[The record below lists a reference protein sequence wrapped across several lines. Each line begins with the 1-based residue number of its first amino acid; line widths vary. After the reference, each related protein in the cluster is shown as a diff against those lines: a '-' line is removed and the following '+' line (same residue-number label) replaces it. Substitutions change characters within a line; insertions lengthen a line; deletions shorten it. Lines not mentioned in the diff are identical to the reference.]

1 MDATVRMVLKNL
13 SEYPLAKKSRDDVLR
28 AVNQHLKTMQFI
40 AQKIEY
46 SQKII
51 RIINNTIIPSAVDKA
66 TSKIHKDLIRT
77 TMAPLTTSLQNK
89 IRAFQAE
96 NVPDGDILQL
106 EFELQECGNLIREAD
121 ANKETP
127 MHALPP
133 NLLENLLQC
142 QKSATQAIQ
151 RLDLMA
157 NKPIFSSS
165 LSGEKKKEAT
175 RVLNL
180 YGPKKFNLP
189 EKAKSWAD
197 YFNARHE
204 QEWAQMKKVAEE
216 EEVQHEKEWAEMEK
230 EAALQAEQAESDD
243 EDAQKVQGFHPQM
256 KIQKTA
262 DFGERIRSA
271 TNMTGAV
278 KTNPGGGR
286 KTRKRKRRRK
296 TRKRK
301 KKTKRKKN
309 KKKTKRKHKKR
320 HHRTKR
326 RK

>member
-106 EFELQECGNLIREAD
+106 EFELRECGNLIREAD

-157 NKPIFSSS
+157 NKPMFSSS

-204 QEWAQMKKVAEE
+204 QEWAQMKKVA
-216 EEVQHEKEWAEMEK
+216 
-230 EAALQAEQAESDD
+230 ALQAEEAGSDD
-243 EDAQKVQGFHPQM
+243 EEAQKVQGFHPQM

>member
-1 MDATVRMVLKNL
+1 MDATVRMALKNL

-66 TSKIHKDLIRT
+66 TTKTHKDLIRT
-77 TMAPLTTSLQNK
+77 TIAPLTTSLQNK

-106 EFELQECGNLIREAD
+106 EVGLHECGNLIREAD
-121 ANKETP
+121 ANKEIP

-133 NLLENLLQC
+133 NLLENLLKC

-151 RLDLMA
+151 RLDLMV
-157 NKPIFSSS
+157 NSPMISSA

-180 YGPKKFNLP
+180 YGPKKLNLP
-189 EKAKSWAD
+189 EKAKGWAN
-197 YFNARHE
+197 YFKARHE

-216 EEVQHEKEWAEMEK
+216 EEARHEQEWAQMK
-230 EAALQAEQAESDD
+230 KVAALQAEEAGSDD
-243 EDAQKVQGFHPQM
+243 EEAQKVQGFESQM
-256 KIQKTA
+256 KIRKTA
-262 DFGERIRSA
+262 DFGDRIRNPG
-271 TNMTGAV
+271 NMTGAV
-278 KTNPGGGR
+278 KINPGGGR
-286 KTRKRKRRRK
+286 KTRKRKRKRRRK
-296 TRKRK
+296 TRKRRKK
-301 KKTKRKKN
+301 KKTR
-309 KKKTKRKHKKR
+309 KRKHKKR
-320 HHRTKR
+320 H
-326 RK
+326 RKTRKK

>member
-1 MDATVRMVLKNL
+1 MDATVRMALKNL

-66 TSKIHKDLIRT
+66 TTKTHKDLIPT
-77 TMAPLTTSLQNK
+77 TIAPLTTSLQNK

-106 EFELQECGNLIREAD
+106 EVGLHECGNLIREAD
-121 ANKETP
+121 ANKEIP

-133 NLLENLLQC
+133 NLLENLLKC

-151 RLDLMA
+151 RLDLMV
-157 NKPIFSSS
+157 NSPMISSA

-180 YGPKKFNLP
+180 YGPKKLNLP
-189 EKAKSWAD
+189 EKAKGWAD
-197 YFNARHE
+197 YFKARHE
-204 QEWAQMKKVAEE
+204 QEWAQMKKVA
-216 EEVQHEKEWAEMEK
+216 
-230 EAALQAEQAESDD
+230 ALQAEEAGSDD
-243 EDAQKVQGFHPQM
+243 EEAQKVQGFESQM
-256 KIQKTA
+256 KIRKTA
-262 DFGERIRSA
+262 DFGDRIRNPG
-271 TNMTGAV
+271 NMTGAV
-278 KTNPGGGR
+278 KINPGGGR
-286 KTRKRKRRRK
+286 KTRKRKRKRRRK
-296 TRKRK
+296 TRKRRKK
-301 KKTKRKKN
+301 KKTR
-309 KKKTKRKHKKR
+309 KRKHKKR
-320 HHRTKR
+320 H
-326 RK
+326 RKTRKK

>member
-1 MDATVRMVLKNL
+1 MRVALNNLLKNSAAPGL
-13 SEYPLAKKSRDDVLR
+13 GKKVEN
-28 AVNQHLKTMQFI
+28 AVNQHLKTVQFI

-46 SQKII
+46 LQKII

-66 TSKIHKDLIRT
+66 TSQIHKDLIRT
-77 TMAPLTTSLQNK
+77 TIAPLTTNLQNMVV
-89 IRAFQAE
+89 AFQAE

-106 EFELQECGNLIREAD
+106 EFGLNECKNLILEAD
-121 ANKETP
+121 ANKGTP
-127 MHALPP
+127 LHALPP

-151 RLDLMA
+151 RLDLMV
-157 NKPIFSSS
+157 NSPMISST
-165 LSGEKKKEAT
+165 LSGEQKKEAT

-204 QEWAQMKKVAEE
+204 QEWAQMKKVA
-216 EEVQHEKEWAEMEK
+216 
-230 EAALQAEQAESDD
+230 ALQAEEAGSDD
-243 EDAQKVQGFHPQM
+243 EEAQKVQGFESQM
-256 KIQKTA
+256 KIRKTA

-286 KTRKRKRRRK
+286 KTRKRKRKRK
-296 TRKRK
+296 TRKHRK
-301 KKTKRKKN
+301 KK
-309 KKKTKRKHKKR
+309 KTRKRKHKKR
-320 HHRTKR
+320 H
-326 RK
+326 RKTRKK